1 MIKQSPRISEE
12 KDDHEL
18 TQFVEET
25 AILQQTIEHTFT
37 RFEAIKAYPRTCVYI
52 LILLWVMILVGYEN
66 QAGGMVVSIP
76 TFRRDFG
83 YYFEG
88 DYVLDG
94 KWQSAISGGP
104 SGAIVIGGFIGSY
117 MADSIG
123 RKLTLLIAVGS
134 TIGFIVLEYVSTT
147 IEVFFAG
154 KFLNALSLG
163 IIATVSTS
171 LVAEITPLALRG
183 ISVAAVSLS
192 LSLGPFV
199 CYLIANS
206 TSERLDRM
214 AYRSLFLSQWVFS
227 GTSFIMLFFIP
238 ESPYYFVLKNADE
251 KALIHLRKLYKGEAL
266 AEHQLILVKKTVE
279 EARHTSISSSFIDCF
294 RGINLKRTFI
304 AISPFVMQPM
314 SGVAYIGSYST
325 YFFQLSGFDTQK
337 SFQISVGQQALSI
350 LGCITSWFILDKFG
364 RRHVML
370 YGMISLFILNIITA
384 GLGCS
389 KEKSYLTGAS
399 AFMTMYNF
407 FYNSSIGPLSYVI
420 TAENPS
426 SQLRV
431 KTISIGLAVNNGLQ
445 CMWQFILPFMFN
457 PDQANMGSKINF
469 IFAACCFV
477 SIFCFYF
484 WLPETAN
491 RSFDEIDEM
500 YIKNIPARKFRNFIS
515 DTQIKVSEIDEQKG
529 PTAEHIEA

>member
-1 MIKQSPRISEE
+1 
-12 KDDHEL
+12 
-18 TQFVEET
+18 
-25 AILQQTIEHTFT
+25 
-37 RFEAIKAYPRTCVYI
+37 
-52 LILLWVMILVGYEN
+52 MILVGYET

-104 SGAIVIGGFIGSY
+104 SGSVVIGGFLGSY

-123 RKLTLLIAVGS
+123 RKLTLLIAVGA

-163 IIATVSTS
+163 IIAAVSTS
-171 LVAEITPLALRG
+171 LIAEITPLALRG
-183 ISVAAVSLS
+183 LSVAAISLS

-199 CYLIANS
+199 CYLIANTTS
-206 TSERLDRM
+206 TRDDRM
-214 AYRSLFLSQWVFS
+214 AYRSLFLSQWEFS
-227 GTSFIMLFFIP
+227 GTSFIMLFCIP
-238 ESPYYFVLKNADE
+238 ESPYYYVLKNADE
-251 KALIHLRKLYKGEAL
+251 KALKQLRKLYKGEAL
-266 AEHQLILVKKTVE
+266 AKHQLTVIKKTVE
-279 EARHTSISSSFIDCF
+279 EARHTTISSSFVDCF

-304 AISPFVMQPM
+304 AISPFIMQPM
-314 SGVAYIGSYST
+314 SGVAYVGSYST
-325 YFFQLSGFDTQK
+325 YFFQLAGYNTHL

-350 LGCITSWFILDKFG
+350 LGCIASWFILDRFG

-370 YGMISLFILNIITA
+370 YGMISLFVLNVITA

-389 KEKSYLTGAS
+389 NKESYLTGAS

-420 TAENPS
+420 NAENPS

-431 KTISIGLAVNNGLQ
+431 KTISIGLAANNGLQ
-445 CMWQFILPFMFN
+445 CMWQFVLPFMFN

-469 IFAACCFV
+469 IFAACCFI

-484 WLPETAN
+484 YLPETAN

-500 YIKNIPARKFRNFIS
+500 YIKKVPARKFRNFIS
-515 DTQIKVSEIDEQKG
+515 DTQIKATEQNDEKKG
-529 PTAEHIEA
+529 LEVEHIEA